1 MNIDKFKHEH
11 VDILDGI
18 AALRQ
23 LAQAGIEEHAAE
35 IATRIIAMSGTI
47 KLHLAAEDRN
57 LYPALEGSG
66 DAALAR
72 LSRHFRVEMA
82 GISGAY
88 LDFAAK
94 WNAARKLQQAPE
106 QFRAEANVVLRM
118 LYERM
123 KKEDRDFYPAI
134 EAPVAVD

>member
-11 VDILDGI
+11 VVILDSI
-18 AALRQ
+18 AALRA
-23 LAQAGIEEHAAE
+23 LTQAGISEHAGD
-35 IATRIIAMSGTI
+35 IAARIIAMSGTI

-82 GISGAY
+82 GISDAY
-88 LDFAAK
+88 LAFAAK
-94 WNAARKLQQAPE
+94 WNVAHKLQEAPE
-106 QFRAEANVVLRM
+106 QFRAEANSVLRT

-134 EAPVAVD
+134 ETPVAAD